1 MAFAFPAACIPMPKY
16 EPKRVCFVQYKIGEM
31 RLKML
36 KLAALLP
43 LVLCL
48 NATAKTPT
56 IDEIWAA
63 TPPTNDGYWAYQN
76 QKPMNAD
83 KTSGGRVRDWRSH
96 APYGSFTAAKDGY
109 LTVKSCH
116 NCTVSIS
123 ASGAERCYVD
133 RRDKYGQ
140 GRVSCSSIIQKG
152 ESYSIS
158 GAESASWRDIE

>member
-1 MAFAFPAACIPMPKY
+1 MPKY
-16 EPKRVCFVQYKIGEM
+16 EPNRVCFVQYKTGEM

-43 LVLCL
+43 LVFLL
-48 NATAKTPT
+48 SAGTEALAGVEDVWNAS
-56 IDEIWAA
+56 
-63 TPPTNDGYWAYQN
+63 PPTNDTVWAQEHMR
-76 QKPMNAD
+76 QVGPGD
-83 KTSGGRVRDWRSH
+83 STSGRVRNWRSH
-96 APYGSFTAAKDGY
+96 APYGSFTATKDGY